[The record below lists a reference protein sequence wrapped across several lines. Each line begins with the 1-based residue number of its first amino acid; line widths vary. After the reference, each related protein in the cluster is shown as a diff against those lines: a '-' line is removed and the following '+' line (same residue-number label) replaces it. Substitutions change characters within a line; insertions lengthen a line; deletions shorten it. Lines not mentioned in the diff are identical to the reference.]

1 MQIEASVPMLISDC
15 TNGRTRLT
23 LEAETLG
30 EALRRLVETYP
41 LLRIHLYD
49 EQGCV
54 RQHVLLYYNDEN
66 IAWLEDPEGVALQPG
81 DKLRVLQA
89 VSGG

>member
-1 MQIEASVPMLISDC
+1 MLIEVSVPMLLSDC
-15 TNGRTRLT
+15 TKGKTRFP

-30 EALRRLVETYP
+30 EALDRLASDYP
-41 LLRIHLYD
+41 LLKRHLYT
-49 EQGCV
+49 EQGKL
-54 RQHVLLYYNDEN
+54 RQHVLLFLNDDN
-66 IAWLEDPEGVALQPG
+66 IEWLERFDVPLQAG